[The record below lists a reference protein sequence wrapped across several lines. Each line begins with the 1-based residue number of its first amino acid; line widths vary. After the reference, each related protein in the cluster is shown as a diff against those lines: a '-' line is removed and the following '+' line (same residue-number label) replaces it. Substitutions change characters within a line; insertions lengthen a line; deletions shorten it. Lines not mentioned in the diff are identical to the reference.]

1 MSRATSSVAR
11 PFQPGRLRLARSLRG
26 LRQNELA
33 EAVAISPT
41 AISQFESGSAS
52 PGPETLQRIAVSL
65 GCLPSFFSRPLAK
78 PAGQEPFFRSR
89 RSASKRER
97 DRALSFACAMSEI
110 STLLEARVSLPE
122 LNLPDRALGLSPSA
136 RPEEIEAAAGELRSA
151 WGIPAGPIANMVRL
165 LEARGVIVSAVGEF
179 PRVDAFSLRT
189 DGRPVV
195 VLSSDRGSAARR
207 RFDAAH
213 ELAHLVLHRVPVEA
227 NEQQERQ
234 AHNFAAALLMPVGAV
249 DPWLPRKSNQLEL
262 LEDGSA
268 VWGVSMQ
275 ALLYRAKTLGH
286 LSEDAHR
293 RTMRRISSV
302 GWRTKEPVEIGPP
315 EAPAL
320 LRMAVGALPAA
331 GSSLGEIAT
340 SFGVSPQRLRRML
353 RLPEERTDGGEV
365 AELHARVA

>member
-1 MSRATSSVAR
+1 VSRVVASVAR

-26 LRQNELA
+26 IPQNKLA

-65 GCLPSFFSRPLAK
+65 GCLPSFFSRPM
-78 PAGQEPFFRSR
+78 PDRFDREPFFRSR
-89 RSASKRER
+89 RSATKRER
-97 DRALSFACAMSEI
+97 DRALAFACVMSEI
-110 STLLEARVSLPE
+110 STLLEARVALPE
-122 LNLPDRALGLSPSA
+122 LNLPDRLLGLSLSA
-136 RPEEIEAAAGELRSA
+136 HLEEIEEAAVELRSA
-151 WGIPAGPIANMVRL
+151 WRIPEGPIANMVRL

-179 PRVDAFSLRT
+179 QRVDAFSMRT
-189 DGRPVV
+189 DHRPVV
-195 VLSSDRGSAARR
+195 VLSSDGGSAARR

-213 ELAHLVLHRVPVEA
+213 ELAHLVLHPTPMEA

-234 AHNFAAALLMPVGAV
+234 AHNFAAALLMPAGAV

-275 ALLYRAKTLGH
+275 ALLYRAKTLGR

-315 EAPAL
+315 EVPAL

-331 GSSLGEIAT
+331 GSSLEAMAA
-340 SFGVSPQRLRRML
+340 SLGVSPQRLRRML
-353 RLPEERTDGGEV
+353 RLPEERTDGGEL
-365 AELHARVA
+365 AQLRVRAA